1 MRILIKEN
9 QKVKLSL
16 WLPSGPLVLNTFL
29 RYFRYEGKRFPK
41 EKRKL
46 IMQQIKRLRKFHKP
60 LVLVDIEQ
68 KNGDKVLI
76 KI

>member
-1 MRILIKEN
+1 VRIHIKE
-9 QKVKLSL
+9 KHKGKLSL

-29 RYFRYEGKRFPK
+29 KYFRYEGIQFPK

-60 LVLVDIEQ
+60 LVLIDIEQ
-68 KNGDKVLI
+68 KNGDNVLL

>member
-1 MRILIKEN
+1 MRIFIKEN
-9 QKVKLSL
+9 NKIKLSL
-16 WLPSGPLVLNTFL
+16 WLPSGPLVLGTFL

-46 IMQQIKRLRKFHKP
+46 ILQQIKRLRKFHKP
-60 LVLVDIEQ
+60 LVLIDIEQ
-68 KNGDKVLI
+68 KNGDKVLV

>member
-1 MRILIKEN
+1 
-9 QKVKLSL
+9 
-16 WLPSGPLVLNTFL
+16 
-29 RYFRYEGKRFPK
+29 
-41 EKRKL
+41 
-46 IMQQIKRLRKFHKP
+46 MQQIKRLRKFHKP

>member
-9 QKVKLSL
+9 QKTKLSL
-16 WLPSGPLVLNTFL
+16 WLPSGPLVLSTFL

-41 EKRKL
+41 EKRKAIL
-46 IMQQIKRLRKFHKP
+46 QQIKRLRKFHKP
-60 LVLVDIEQ
+60 LVLVDIQQ

>member
-1 MRILIKEN
+1 MRILIKEKH
-9 QKVKLSL
+9 KVKLAL

-29 RYFRYEGKRFPK
+29 KYFRYEGIQFSK

-60 LVLVDIEQ
+60 LVLIDIEQ
-68 KNGDKVLI
+68 KNGDKVLL

>member
-1 MRILIKEN
+1 VRILIKEN
-9 QKVKLSL
+9 QKIKLSL
-16 WLPSGPLVLNTFL
+16 WLPSGPLVLSTFL

-41 EKRKL
+41 EKRKAIL
-46 IMQQIKRLRKFHKP
+46 QQIKRLRKFHKP
-60 LVLVDIEQ
+60 LVLVDIQQ

>member
-9 QKVKLSL
+9 QKIKLSI

-29 RYFRYEGKRFPK
+29 KYFRYEGKTFPR

-46 IMQQIKRLRKFHKP
+46 LIQQIKRLRKFHKP
-60 LVLVDIEQ
+60 LVLVDIQQ